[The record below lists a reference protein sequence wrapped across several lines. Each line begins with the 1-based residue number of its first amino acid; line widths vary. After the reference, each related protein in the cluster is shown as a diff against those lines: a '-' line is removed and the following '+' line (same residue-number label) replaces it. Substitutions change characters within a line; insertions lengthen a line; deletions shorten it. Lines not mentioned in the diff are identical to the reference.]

1 VSVTLSADLAP
12 DDHRAISIFV
22 QCGDASFGN
31 HTGPQ
36 TEKDDGQLVVLVDLS
51 HACHTDESR
60 RLPSRRNFPGGKTSR
75 MATTVHDGD
84 VSTGH

>member
-12 DDHRAISIFV
+12 NDRHAIFV
-22 QCGDASFGN
+22 QCGDASLGN

-36 TEKDDGQLVVLVDLS
+36 TEKDGGQLVVLADLS
-51 HACHTDESR
+51 HACHTKGSR
-60 RLPSRRNFPGGKTSR
+60 RLPSRRDFPAGKTSR